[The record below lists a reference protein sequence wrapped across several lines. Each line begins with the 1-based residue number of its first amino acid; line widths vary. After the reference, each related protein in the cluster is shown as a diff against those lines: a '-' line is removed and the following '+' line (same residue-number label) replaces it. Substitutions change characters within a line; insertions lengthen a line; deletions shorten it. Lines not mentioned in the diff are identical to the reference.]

1 MKRRSFCPLCFLVIL
16 LNEVNGNP
24 LQYYSSFK
32 FGDLVYGEEHLIKD
46 FLTLDNDPK
55 GNLPGIFTICSSV
68 FVDFPLS
75 QSSVFQIL
83 KDDGSPWFLLEL
95 AATNRDYKT
104 LSEVMLIRFEDP
116 VTGVTDYQMFVDT
129 IIPIVPHSWYH
140 ICLGLDTGSGLLRIV
155 VNSLLVVNEEK
166 DYFKDTKSSVPT
178 SLKGNLLIF
187 KGYWSKV
194 WYQYRSTFSNL
205 NIFSSMMSV
214 DDMVTRTAGEEGCDS
229 PGDYLRYQ
237 CQLHVTII
245 YSVMV
250 KNLVGRK

>member
-46 FLTLDNDPK
+46 FLTLDNEPE
-55 GNLPGIFTICSSV
+55 GNLPEIFTICSSV

>member
-1 MKRRSFCPLCFLVIL
+1 MKLEMKRSSVDPVFFLLIL
-16 LNEVNGNP
+16 LNKGNGNP
-24 LQYYSSFK
+24 QQYYSSFK
-32 FGDLVYGEEHLIKD
+32 FGNILYGEENMIED
-46 FLTLDNDPK
+46 YLTLANDPK
-55 GNLPGIFTICSSV
+55 EHLQEIFTICSSV

-166 DYFKDTKSSVPT
+166 DYFKNTKSSVPK
-178 SLKGNLLIF
+178 SLRGNLLIF
-187 KGYWSKV
+187 KGYWGNL

-214 DDMVTRTAGEEGCDS
+214 EDMVTRTAGGEGCDS
-229 PGDYLRYQ
+229 PVDYLRYQ
-237 CQLHVTII
+237 FQLDVRIT
-245 YSVMV
+245 
-250 KNLVGRK
+250 